1 MAFERVARYTIIDSE
16 NKNERTVPE
25 ERERARLCEP
35 DERENSGREG
45 PEKYLFKLLFLDWG
59 EARQTPT
66 RASLKGPSTNR

>member
-35 DERENSGREG
+35 DERENSGRG
-45 PEKYLFKLLFLDWG
+45 SGKVFVQAPV
-59 EARQTPT
+59 
-66 RASLKGPSTNR
+66 S